1 MGHQN
6 LKKVNLIQAI
16 RKKIKLIQ
24 AIIKKIK

>member
-1 MGHQN
+1 MGRQN